1 MLIPTITIVCRIDTL
16 EKPLLQPRCVGFAVL
31 KLCVDANGIQPAPGA
46 NSKHVYLNAGQ
57 YLLPIVYGS
66 VPSNG
71 IFSESLMDK
80 LPHIYDA
87 YLSVRLF
94 DPNVESASNLSRGLD
109 PSLTAGRDLRH
120 FNLDN
125 TIIATLIKYQPG
137 AGSNLPRL
145 PVDDFL
151 VQEIKKGVEVNAEE
165 KKLIVRQVNEWLIR
179 LFPPVH
185 QKLPGV
191 NTRFLLNYDHRIGA
205 FVALDML
212 YNMPDNKKFM
222 KSTSEALSRMQ
233 ATSIF
238 NKPWDDKASCFK
250 TYFRYLPGSSIPKKL
265 KGDATDFVIDDA
277 SMELDFT
284 SKEFNPVYMDDF
296 SRTTGFELSPNAC
309 LLVVVTAVDVVTS
322 KKADSLNPTQYFRN
336 NTASTAVMSPKPRP
350 VTRGEVMSF
359 SFEAED
365 HKKAEMRTLQEKAF
379 KLRGLVGL
387 YYGHDD
393 PEATWW
399 GIVPLIARNQSG
411 VKAGKKNKT
420 HAATV
425 NVNANGATPS
435 SSAQKGAK
443 FGKESVIP
451 TQHMYTPAPASLGSG
466 SGEDGIKINN
476 WTGGG
481 AHAHAPAEEPRETF
495 EVPRT
500 PVNIINNNVHMGNIN
515 NYSPSSTPSQTPANG
530 VRGGGAYIDGTGSA
544 SGSASGSR
552 GSPED
557 NFVNS
562 GTHQVPLFQG
572 LPPED
577 MTRSS
582 NPLAWLLSN
591 LTAQERA
598 KYLKSGC
605 FGSSAVLQN
614 YPPPAVDLLL
624 SSGASAMVSIVDPRL
639 RQFCHDSV
647 SQDPQVPIVQDTLL
661 KVLRISVSKFDRKT
675 GVLLPPTDTQYRSV
689 YSKFEYNQFRSF
701 SRRTM
706 EAAIPHN
713 ILHDALLMEI
723 NEKFTEKMSE

>member
-31 KLCVDANGIQPAPGA
+31 KLCVDANGVQPSPGS

-66 VPSNG
+66 VPSSG
-71 IFSESLMDK
+71 VFSESLMDK

-94 DPNVESASNLSRGLD
+94 DPNAESSNSLSKGIDLS
-109 PSLTAGRDLRH
+109 SLTTGRDARH
-120 FNLDN
+120 YNLEN
-125 TIIATLIKYQPG
+125 TIIGTLIKCQSG
-137 AGSNLPRL
+137 AVSSLPRL

-191 NTRFLLNYDHRIGA
+191 NTRYLLNYDHRIGA

-212 YNMPDNKKFM
+212 YNMPDSKKFM
-222 KSTSEALSRMQ
+222 KSTAEALSRMQ
-233 ATSIF
+233 ATSVF
-238 NKPWDDKASCFK
+238 NKPWDDKTSCFK

-284 SKEFNPVYMDDF
+284 SKEYNPVYMDDF
-296 SRTTGFELSPNAC
+296 SRTTGFELSHNAC

-336 NTASTAVMSPKPRP
+336 NTAATAVMMSPPKPRP
-350 VTRGEVMSF
+350 VSRGEVMSF
-359 SFEAED
+359 TFEAED
-365 HKKAEMRTLQEKAF
+365 NKKAEMRTLQERAF

-399 GIVPLIARNQSG
+399 GIVPLITRNQSARTKKSKSHSATLNVISNNNNNSTTPNTEP
-411 VKAGKKNKT
+411 VK
-420 HAATV
+420 V
-425 NVNANGATPS
+425 
-435 SSAQKGAK
+435 AK

-451 TQHMYTPAPASLGSG
+451 TQRLYSAPDASEES
-466 SGEDGIKINN
+466 SNIKINN
-476 WTGGG
+476 WTGG
-481 AHAHAPAEEPRETF
+481 APAPAAEEPRETF
-495 EVPRT
+495 EIPRT
-500 PVNIINNNVHMGNIN
+500 PVNIINNNVQMGSIH

-530 VRGGGAYIDGTGSA
+530 MRGAYMDGTGSA

-552 GSPED
+552 GGSGED
-557 NFVNS
+557 SFVNS
-562 GTHQVPLFQG
+562 GTHQVPLFHG

-582 NPLAWLLSN
+582 NPLAWVLSN
-591 LTAQERA
+591 LTAQERT
-598 KYLKSGC
+598 KYLKSTC
-605 FGSSAVLQN
+605 FGGGNKVLQN
-614 YPPPAVDLLL
+614 YPPPAVDLHL
-624 SSGASAMVSIVDPRL
+624 SPGASAMVSIVDPRL
-639 RQFCHDSV
+639 RQFCHDSIA
-647 SQDPQVPIVQDTLL
+647 QDPQVPIVQDTLL
-661 KVLRISVSKFDRKT
+661 KILRISVSKFDRKS
-675 GVLLPPTDTQYRSV
+675 GALLPPSDAQYRSV